1 MGWDL
6 RSGSVESESCTDR
19 SGLGEPRAD
28 CRNERCLEVLL
39 LARDSRWGGGVVN
52 FIDMLSANLSA
63 YVRVERHEIGQRP
76 GDGRFAIR
84 AARPVVDGLR
94 LVRRLRSKKYDVIH
108 INPSLNKFALLRDAI
123 FIFTA
128 RLMGNG
134 RVLVFF
140 HGWDLR
146 TAETIKA
153 RAAFRYLFN
162 RLIGT
167 ATKVVVLASRFKTE
181 LIEMGVGPDR
191 IEVLTT
197 MFDGSIFDA
206 KEMEPRPRKMR
217 RVLFLSRLVKE
228 KGIYELL
235 EAFKSIKRIMPDA
248 ELLLAGDGE
257 EKNGI
262 ERWVRDNGMEET
274 VRLLGYVR
282 GKEKGRVMMDAD
294 VFVLPTRHG
303 EGCPVAILEAMAA
316 GLPIITT
323 GAGGILDVVAS
334 GKNGIVLNEDTPGAI
349 ERALVDVLRDMDHW
363 HMVGRTNRKKAWCKY
378 EARVVSAKLES
389 IYRAL
394 QQ

>member
-1 MGWDL
+1 MQ
-6 RSGSVESESCTDR
+6 SVSAESESGTNR
-19 SGLGEPRAD
+19 SGLGEASVE
-28 CRNERCLEVLL
+28 CRNEHCIEVLL

-52 FIDMLSANLSA
+52 FIDMLIVNLSEG
-63 YVRVERHEIGQRP
+63 VRVERHEIGQRP
-76 GDGRFAIR
+76 GDGGFAIR

-94 LVRRLRSKKYDVIH
+94 LVWRLRSKKYDVIH

-123 FIFTA
+123 FLITA

-134 RVLVFF
+134 SILVFF

-146 TAETIKA
+146 MAETVKA
-153 RAAFRYLFN
+153 HAAFRYLFK

-167 ATKVVVLASRFKTE
+167 ATKLVVLASHFKTE
-181 LIEMGVGPDR
+181 LVEMGVEPGR

-206 KEMEPRPRKMR
+206 KETETRLRKTR

-235 EAFKSIKRIMPDA
+235 EAFKSVKRIVPDA

-262 ERWVRDNGMEET
+262 ERWVGGNGMEGA
-274 VRLLGYVR
+274 VMLLGYVR
-282 GKEKGRVMMDAD
+282 GKEKGRVMTDAD

-323 GAGGILDVVAS
+323 KAGGIPDVVVT
-334 GKNGIVLNEDTPGAI
+334 GKNGIVLDEDTPDAI
-349 ERALVDVLRDMDHW
+349 ARAMADVLMDMDHW
-363 HMVGRTNRKKAWCKY
+363 RMVGRANRKEAWCKY
-378 EARVVSAKLES
+378 EARIVSAKLGS

-394 QQ
+394 QR